1 MPVLPSGRRIEFSL
15 DRFVAMLDQLEPD
28 AVVQIV
34 GALDQPE
41 DLLPVTDVVT
51 FDESGTEPTF
61 AGYVASDWER
71 HAQDWSVE
79 DCMALSFHLR
89 SEVSVGARAEAISAL
104 KDIVGESIPRQAAVE
119 ESGADLMV
127 A

>member
-15 DRFVAMLDQLEPD
+15 DRFLAMLDRLEPE
-28 AVVQIV
+28 VVFQIV

-41 DLLPVTDVVT
+41 DLLPVTDIVT
-51 FDESGTEPTF
+51 FDPSGTVPTF
-61 AGYVASDWER
+61 AGYVVADWER
-71 HAQDWSVE
+71 HAQDWTVE

-89 SEVSVGARAEAISAL
+89 SELSVGARAEAIATL
-104 KDIVGESIPRQAAVE
+104 KQLVGSNDQKKAEAETAE
-119 ESGADLMV
+119 ELMV